1 MLLSAPGK
9 SCAVRVQDSP
19 PIGRQP
25 CLSASQP
32 LQPGAKDGRIG
43 TMSQPEPAPR
53 RRGRAAWTSIAL
65 FLILAMGASFRF
77 TNVNWDKGTYHIHPD
92 ERSTTMVVTGVTWPE
107 SVAEY
112 FDTSHSPLNPRN
124 NNSVYFYGTLPLFL
138 TKGVAAG
145 LDAVVDRVAS
155 SQAGAPM
162 WAVTWV
168 PLSGYDRIHLVGRV
182 LSAIFDLSSVLLLF
196 FFARRLFDWRV
207 GLAASYLLALA
218 VLDIQAS
225 HYWGVD
231 TFLSFFVLL
240 TLWFLLDVAEGK
252 GWPAFVGL
260 GLAMGLTLA
269 CKVSVFLLILVVVLA
284 AWLRVRRRVSLGNS
298 ANRATLGAVG
308 GLLLAAVVAFG
319 IFRVAQPYAWAGP
332 DYAGWDQVPEA
343 YRPQLRLLEKI
354 PEPLRAVFMPNPRWI
369 ADILE
374 AGGQQTG
381 AADVPWGHQWAERKP
396 WLWPLYN
403 TVVWGMG
410 VPFGA
415 AACAGVLL
423 ALFLLLRRYWR
434 SRRSRAL
441 DHGPQTM
448 DHDSSTAHPTPP
460 GHRGPSPIVHRPP
473 VVLLLPLA
481 WVLLIFGWQ
490 GAQYVKSLRYFLPLY
505 PFLALFAGWLV
516 VWTWDW
522 ARGRSKGLRV
532 AAGALGGVVL
542 LGTFLWA
549 LAFIQIYREPVTR
562 VQASEWMYENIPPGS
577 TIATEHYDDP
587 LPFNMFGYN
596 AYGGMYEGIELT
608 NYWEDTPEKLEKLL
622 GDLGQADYIAMS
634 SGRLS
639 TSIPRLPM
647 RFPFTTRYYELLQAG
662 ELGFE
667 QVAEFTSYPRLL
679 GIEFNDDRA
688 EEQFTVYDHPKVQ
701 IFGKTSAFDT
711 ETVRA
716 QLTEGLD
723 WDGIAH
729 GLLAR
734 DVGRWKR
741 DQRKLER
748 ALGGLQASQER
759 KDLLLTEEQR
769 RVQEEGGT
777 WASIFRRD
785 SFANHVPVLAWLLL
799 LAALGLAA
807 LPLTIGLFQWLPD
820 RGYILA
826 RPVGVLLLAWLSWVL
841 TNLTPLTY
849 SRGTIG
855 LAFGLVA
862 LASAATLALP
872 AQRRRLADLWR
883 GQKRMMLLTE
893 GLFLA
898 FFLLFLLI
906 RWGNP
911 DLWHP
916 YKGGEKPMDFA
927 FLNAVIKSTE
937 FPPYDPWFA
946 GGYLNYYYFGQVMAG
961 TLIKLVGILP
971 SVAYN
976 LALPAWFA
984 MTAMGAFSAAHNLV
998 SHPLPGR
1005 ERAGARAVPGPRRL
1019 SPLLV
1024 GLAAALGVAV
1034 LGNLGEIA
1042 LVIDGLGRGLLP
1054 EWKSSI
1060 PGLEGLVRA
1069 AVGLWQVIFSGRTL
1083 PVGLD
1088 EWYWNASRAITSATY
1103 ESVITEFPFFTFLYA
1118 DLHAHLLA
1126 MPLTFLSLAA
1136 AISVVRRPAAGAARR
1151 ERLRVLG
1158 ALVALLVFWALVIG
1172 AMRTTNT
1179 WDVPPHLILALGA
1192 LVIGDTARRF
1202 DRIDMTHRTAPAQ
1215 SCLMSF
1221 GFVAW
1226 QFALV
1231 LVLGWWV
1238 LYRPFWQ
1245 SYGAY
1250 YNSLGLWQGTR
1261 TSPGDYLV
1269 VHGLFLFAI
1278 VTYLLVR
1285 AFGRG
1290 RGTRPDPLVHRAGL
1304 TLRYA
1309 RRPRRLRR
1317 VAGIARARGVP
1328 VGRWLWLALA
1338 LLLVVEVALLVPGLL
1353 PFTQAKADAEPGS
1366 YAYRGLGTWALG
1378 LPLALLGLSLLL
1390 RRRADPEERLWATL
1404 VLLGLAMSLGVEVL
1418 VLQGDIGRMNT
1429 VFKFYLQVWLL
1440 WGVAAAAA
1448 LGYITSHLRRWRWW
1462 RTLWLAVLGVLVFCA
1477 ALYPVLGSA
1486 AKVRDRFFGRAGPG
1500 GLDGWAYMQ
1509 TARYADYNQE
1519 FDLKSD
1525 YEAMRW
1531 MLDNIVGSPTIIEGY
1546 AGEYHWGAR
1555 YAINT
1560 GLPAVIGWNWHERQQ
1575 RAVAGDQ
1582 QVMERM
1588 ADVNFFYDT
1597 PFVDDAQDVL
1607 DRYGVKYIIVGPM
1620 ERAAYGAGSL
1630 AKFDDMVNDGR
1641 LARVYQSEGVTI
1653 YEVVGG
1659 R

>member
-1 MLLSAPGK
+1 
-9 SCAVRVQDSP
+9 
-19 PIGRQP
+19 
-25 CLSASQP
+25 
-32 LQPGAKDGRIG
+32 
-43 TMSQPEPAPR
+43 MSQPEPAPR
-53 RRGRAAWTSIAL
+53 RRGRAAWTWIAL
-65 FLILAMGASFRF
+65 LLILAMGASYRL

-92 ERSTTMVVTGVTWPE
+92 ERFTTMVVTAVTWPE
-107 SVAEY
+107 SVAAY
-112 FDTSHSPLNPRN
+112 FDTGDSPLNPRN
-124 NNSVYFYGTLPLFL
+124 NGMVYFYGTLPLFL
-138 TKGVAAG
+138 TKAVAAG
-145 LDAVVDRVAS
+145 LDAAV
-155 SQAGAPM
+155 QAYVSARPEVPM
-162 WAVTWV
+162 WAITWV
-168 PLSGYDRIHLVGRV
+168 PLSGYDRVHLVGRV
-182 LSAIFDLSSVLLLF
+182 LSALFDLGTVLLLF

-207 GLAASYLLALA
+207 GLAASFLLALA
-218 VLDIQAS
+218 VLDIQGS
-225 HYWGVD
+225 HYFAVD
-231 TFLSFFVLL
+231 TYLSFFVLL
-240 TLWFLLDVAEGK
+240 TLWAMLDVAEGK
-252 GWPAFVGL
+252 GWPAFIGL

-269 CKVSVFLLILVVVLA
+269 CKVSVFLLVLVVVLA
-284 AWLRVRRRVSLGNS
+284 AWLRVRRQVAQGRPGGRASL
-298 ANRATLGAVG
+298 AALG

-343 YRPQLRLLEKI
+343 FRPQLRLLEKI
-354 PEPLRAVFMPNPRWI
+354 PEPLRALFMPNPRWI

-415 AACAGVLL
+415 AACGGIVL
-423 ALFLLLRRYWR
+423 ALFLILRRWHR
-434 SRRSRAL
+434 ARRSQTIV
-441 DHGPQTM
+441 HGP
-448 DHDSSTAHPTPP
+448 SS
-460 GHRGPSPIVHRPP
+460 IVHRPSST
-473 VVLLLPLA
+473 LLLPLA

-505 PFLALFAGWLV
+505 PCLALFAGWLV

-522 ARGRSKGLRV
+522 ARVRSKRLRV

-549 LAFIQIYREPVTR
+549 LAFIQIYRVPVTR
-562 VQASEWMYENIPPGS
+562 VQATEWMYENIPPGS

-622 GDLGQADYIAMS
+622 GDLDQADYIAMS

-667 QVAEFTSYPRLL
+667 KVAEFTSYPRLL

-701 IFGKTSAFDT
+701 VFRKTSAFDT

-734 DVGRWKR
+734 DVGKWKR

-748 ALGGLQASQER
+748 ALGGVQASQER

-777 WASIFRRD
+777 WASIFRHD
-785 SFANHVPVLAWLLL
+785 SFANRVPVLAWLLL

-855 LAFGLVA
+855 LAFGLVV

-883 GQKRMMLLTE
+883 GQKRMVLVTE

-961 TLIKLVGILP
+961 TLIKLVGIVP

-998 SHPLPGR
+998 SHPLPSR
-1005 ERAGARAVPGPRRL
+1005 DRAGVRVVPGPRRL

-1042 LVIDGLGRGLLP
+1042 LVVDGLGRGLLP
-1054 EWKSSI
+1054 EFKSSI

-1069 AVGLWQVIFSGRTL
+1069 AVGLWQVISSGRTL

-1192 LVIGDTARRF
+1192 LAIGEASRYRQEWGATAGTVPHPFRAWHPERSEGPLVAEGETLGCAQH
-1202 DRIDMTHRTAPAQ
+1202 DMPAGGPARAR
-1215 SCLMSF
+1215 LLGPL

-1226 QFALV
+1226 QFAL
-1231 LVLGWWV
+1231 LLMLGWWV

-1261 TSPGDYLV
+1261 TSPGDYLI

-1278 VTYLLVR
+1278 VSYLLVR
-1285 AFGRG
+1285 AFGR
-1290 RGTRPDPLVHRAGL
+1290 RLGTRPDPLVRRARL

-1404 VLLGLAMSLGVEVL
+1404 LLLGLAMSLGVEVL

-1448 LGYITSHLRRWRWW
+1448 LGYIAPHLRRWRWG
-1462 RTLWLAVLGVLVFCA
+1462 RKLWLVVLGVLVFCA

-1500 GLDGWAYMQ
+1500 GLDGWAYMH
-1509 TARYADYNQE
+1509 TARYADYNQD
-1519 FDLKSD
+1519 FDLKWD

-1531 MLDNIVGSPTIIEGY
+1531 MLDNIVGSPAIIEGY

-1597 PFVDDAQDVL
+1597 PFADDAQDVL

-1630 AKFDDMVNDGR
+1630 AKFDGMVNDGR

-1653 YEVVGG
+1653 YEVLGE